1 MIGRERTERLVK
13 TILAHSKAEQT
24 QVAINGETLG
34 LTRFSNNQIHQNLLR
49 ENHTITIK
57 VIDQKRVGTATTNSL
72 DEGAL
77 RQVVDTA
84 LHNAQFQK
92 ANPNLADLAEPRPL
106 KNVNAL
112 AQATLKQTPIDRAEA
127 TREIIG
133 VANSRHLV
141 ASGTYSNT
149 LTELAVAN
157 SRGLFA
163 HHTGCSALLRTII
176 NNGETTGYAD
186 QLHQD
191 VSRINPRALAEE
203 ALWKATLKDES
214 HSIDPGEYDTVFEA
228 YAVADL
234 IRFLGMIA
242 FGGLAVQEGR
252 SFMAKSM
259 GQKVFADQVTITD
272 DAFDPRSLCQPF
284 DHDGMPKARV
294 PIIEQGIAR
303 GVVYDSATAHREGR
317 KSTGHSGH
325 WGPMPSHMILEGGDS
340 DRDEMIKKTK
350 RGILVTRFHYTHC
363 PEPMR
368 VIATGTT
375 RDGTF
380 LIENGEIT
388 RRLKNLRFTE
398 SMIRAFANV
407 EAISRDTRLTRDWWS
422 TFISVLPAVKINGFT
437 FTGSTTF

>member
-1 MIGRERTERLVK
+1 MIGRERTEQLVK
-13 TILAHSKAEQT
+13 TILGYSHAEQT
-24 QVAINGETLG
+24 QVAISGETLG
-34 LTRFSNNQIHQNLLR
+34 LTRFSNNHIHQNLLR
-49 ENHTITIK
+49 DNHTITIK

-72 DEGAL
+72 DESSLHQA
-77 RQVVDTA
+77 VDTA

-92 ANPNLADLAEPRPL
+92 ANPNLADLADPRP
-106 KNVNAL
+106 VQRIDAL
-112 AQATLKQTPIDRAEA
+112 SQATLDQTPMDRAEA

-133 VANSRHLV
+133 VATARHLI

-149 LTELAVAN
+149 LSELAVAN

-163 HHTGCSALLRTII
+163 YHTGGSALLRTII
-176 NNGETTGYAD
+176 NNGEITGYAD

-191 VSRINPRALAEE
+191 VSIIKPRALAEE
-203 ALWKATLKDES
+203 ALWKATLKEDS
-214 HSIDPGEYDTVFEA
+214 ASIDPGEYETVFEA

-242 FGGLAVQEGR
+242 FGALAVQEGR
-252 SFMAKSM
+252 SFMAKSI
-259 GQKVFADQVTITD
+259 GQKVFADQVSIFD

-284 DHDGMPKARV
+284 DNEGMPKVRV
-294 PIIEQGIAR
+294 PIIENGVAR
-303 GVVYDSATAHREGR
+303 GVVYDRGTAHREGR
-317 KSTGHSGH
+317 ESTGHSGH

-340 DRDEMIKKTK
+340 DRDAMIRNTK

-368 VIATGTT
+368 VVATGTT

-407 EAISRDTRLTRDWWS
+407 EAIARDTRLTRDWWS
-422 TFISVLPAVKINGFT
+422 TFVSVLPAVKINGFT